1 MVRGEAITV
10 RQKKKENG
18 EGEWIAPELNYKS

>member
-18 EGEWIAPELNYKS
+18 EWEWKATELNFKS